1 MSNKPINM
9 LQLRRILQLKLQG
22 KSNRE
27 ISFELRKSRDTVN
40 GYVNQLSLIGK
51 SFENLL
57 KLNDEE
63 LSSLAFNEPSCVKTD
78 WRFADLQQRI
88 PSLCDELKK
97 PHATRMILWEEY
109 RQSVSE
115 GYGYAQFCEHLS
127 RFLETR
133 KAVMIFDHEPAAS
146 MMFDF
151 AGDKIA
157 LTDYQTGEITWCLV
171 LVCVLPFSGFTYIEA
186 MLSANQA
193 RLLKALN
200 NALCFIGGVPQ
211 SAKTD
216 NMKQIVKKSNR
227 YEPTFEELAQQWSLY
242 YGTTMM
248 AARVNKPRDKASVE
262 SHVNAV
268 YNRIYA
274 PLRNTFFH
282 SLDQMNEA
290 LWEEL
295 DKFNLRNLQHCD
307 YSRRD
312 RFMLHEKILLLPLPA
327 GPFVPKNKVEA
338 KVQRNYHITLG
349 EDWHHYSVPYQYIGK
364 TVQIIYDT
372 DHVEIYLDTI
382 RIACYR
388 RNYNR
393 NGHTTLPEHMPPDH
407 NHYARIKG
415 YNREYFIEKATQIGD
430 NTSSAISKILEQKI
444 FVEQTYNSCLGVF
457 RLGEKYGSD
466 RLEAACGRALMGY
479 KVTYMVIKN
488 ILERNLDKAILQ
500 TDFFIHLPDHENIRG
515 SESYQ

>member
-1 MSNKPINM
+1 MSNKPITM
-9 LQLRRILQLKLQG
+9 LQIRRILQLKSHG
-22 KSNRE
+22 KSNRDIAE
-27 ISFELRKSRDTVN
+27 ELHMSRNTVN
-40 GYVNQLSLIGK
+40 EYVKQMFQLNKSL
-51 SFENLL
+51 EELL

-63 LSSLAFNEPSCVKTD
+63 LSSLMYNEPPSAELD
-78 WRFADLQQRI
+78 WKFADLQQRI
-88 PSLCDELKK
+88 PGLCDELKK
-97 PHATRMILWEEY
+97 PHTTRMILWEEY
-109 RQSVSE
+109 RQMVPE
-115 GYGYAQFCEHLS
+115 GYGYTQFCEHLS

-157 LTDYQTGEITWCLV
+157 LTDYQTGEITWCPV

-186 MLSANQA
+186 MLSANQS

-216 NMKQIVKKSNR
+216 NMKQVVKKSNR
-227 YEPTFEELAQQWSLY
+227 YEPAFEELAQQWSLF

-248 AARVNKPRDKASVE
+248 AARVRKPRDKASVE

-268 YNRIYA
+268 YNRVYA
-274 PLRNTFFH
+274 ALRNKVFH
-282 SLDQMNEA
+282 SVEQINEA

-295 DKFNLRNLQHCD
+295 DKFNLRNLQRCD

-312 RFMLHEKILLLPLPA
+312 RFILHEKVLLLPLPA

-338 KVQRNYHITLG
+338 KVQRNCHITLG
-349 EDWHHYSVPYQYIGK
+349 EDWHHYSVPYRYIGK

-372 DHVEIYLDTI
+372 DHVEIYLDTV

-393 NGHTTLPEHMPPDH
+393 NGHTTLPEHMPPNQ

-415 YNREYFIEKATQIGD
+415 YNRDYFIEKAAQIGD
-430 NTSSAISKILEQKI
+430 NTASAIGKILEQKI
-444 FVEQTYNSCLGVF
+444 YIEQTYNSCLGVL
-457 RLGEKYGSD
+457 RQGEKYGND
-466 RLEAACGRALMGY
+466 RLEAACRRALMGY
-479 KVTYMVIKN
+479 KVTYMGIKN
-488 ILERNLDKAILQ
+488 ILERNLDKASSQ
-500 TDFFIHLPDHENIRG
+500 TDIFIHIPDHENIRG
-515 SESYQ
+515 PESYQ

>member
-1 MSNKPINM
+1 MANKPINM
-9 LQLRRILQLKLQG
+9 LQLRRILQLKLHG

-27 ISFELRKSRDTVN
+27 ISFELGKSRDTVN
-40 GYVNQLSLIGK
+40 GYVKQLSLIGK
-51 SFENLL
+51 SFEDLL
-57 KLNDEE
+57 KLTDEE

-109 RQSVSE
+109 RQSVAK
-115 GYGYAQFCEHLS
+115 GYGYTQFCEHLS

-157 LTDYQTGEITWCLV
+157 LTDYQTGEIIWCPV

-186 MLSANQA
+186 MLSANQQ

-216 NMKQIVKKSNR
+216 NMKQVVKKANR
-227 YEPTFEELAQQWSLY
+227 YEPAFEELAQQWSLFY
-242 YGTTMM
+242 ETTMM
-248 AARVNKPRDKASVE
+248 AARVRKPRDKASVE

-274 PLRNTFFH
+274 PLRNKVFH

-295 DKFNLRNLQHCD
+295 DKFNNRNLQRCD

-312 RFMLHEKILLLPLPA
+312 RFMLHEKVLLLPLPA
-327 GPFVPKNKVEA
+327 GTFVPKNKVEA

-364 TVQIIYDT
+364 TVQVIYDT
-372 DHVEIYLDTI
+372 DHVEIYLDTV
-382 RIACYR
+382 RVACYR
-388 RNYNR
+388 RNYTR
-393 NGHTTLPEHMPPDH
+393 NDHTTLPEHMPPSQ
-407 NHYARIKG
+407 NHYARVKG
-415 YNREYFIEKATQIGD
+415 YNRDYFIEKATQVGESTANAIG
-430 NTSSAISKILEQKI
+430 KILEQKI
-444 FVEQTYNSCLGVF
+444 FIEQTYNSCLGVL
-457 RLGEKYGSD
+457 RLGEKYGSH
-466 RLEAACGRALMGY
+466 RLEAACLRALTGY
-479 KVTYMVIKN
+479 KVTYMGIKN
-488 ILERNLDKAILQ
+488 ILERNLDKVTPQ
-500 TDFFIHLPDHENIRG
+500 TDLFIAIPDHENIRG
-515 SESYQ
+515 PESYQ

>member
-1 MSNKPINM
+1 M
-9 LQLRRILQLKLQG
+9 LQVRRILQLKSQG
-22 KSNRE
+22 KSNRDIALE
-27 ISFELRKSRDTVN
+27 VHRSRNTVN
-40 GYVNQLSLIGK
+40 EYVKLILRLNK
-51 SFENLL
+51 STEELL

-63 LSSLAFNEPSCVKTD
+63 LSSLVYDEPPSVELDQK
-78 WRFADLQQRI
+78 FADFQQRI
-88 PSLCDELKK
+88 PGLCDELKK
-97 PHATRMILWEEY
+97 PHTTRMILWEEY
-109 RQSVSE
+109 RQMVCD
-115 GYGYAQFCEHLS
+115 GYGYTQFCEHLS

-157 LTDYQTGEITWCLV
+157 LTDYQTGEIIWCPV

-186 MLSANQA
+186 MLSANQL

-216 NMKQIVKKSNR
+216 NMKQVVKKANR
-227 YEPTFEELAQQWSLY
+227 YEPAFEELAQQWSLFY
-242 YGTTMM
+242 ETTMM
-248 AARVNKPRDKASVE
+248 AARVRKPRDKASVE

-274 PLRNTFFH
+274 PLRNKVFH

-295 DKFNLRNLQHCD
+295 DKFNNRNLQRCD

-312 RFMLHEKILLLPLPA
+312 RFMLHEKVLLLPLPA
-327 GPFVPKNKVEA
+327 GTFVPKNKVEA

-364 TVQIIYDT
+364 TVQVIYDT
-372 DHVEIYLDTI
+372 DHVEIYLDTV
-382 RIACYR
+382 RVACYR
-388 RNYNR
+388 RNYTR
-393 NGHTTLPEHMPPDH
+393 NDHTTLPEHMPPSQ
-407 NHYARIKG
+407 NHYARVKG
-415 YNREYFIEKATQIGD
+415 YNRDYFIEKATQVGESTANAIG
-430 NTSSAISKILEQKI
+430 KILEQKI
-444 FVEQTYNSCLGVF
+444 FIEQTYNSCLGVL

-466 RLEAACGRALMGY
+466 RLEAACLRALTGY
-479 KVTYMVIKN
+479 KVTYMGIKN
-488 ILERNLDKAILQ
+488 ILERNLDKVTPQ
-500 TDFFIHLPDHENIRG
+500 TDLFIAIPDHENIRG
-515 SESYQ
+515 PESYQ

>member
-1 MSNKPINM
+1 MANKPINM
-9 LQLRRILQLKLQG
+9 LQLRRILQLKLHG

-27 ISFELRKSRDTVN
+27 ISFELGKSRDTVN
-40 GYVNQLSLIGK
+40 GYVKQLSLIGK
-51 SFENLL
+51 SFEDLL
-57 KLNDEE
+57 KLTDEE

-109 RQSVSE
+109 RQSVAK
-115 GYGYAQFCEHLS
+115 GYGYTQFCEHLS

-157 LTDYQTGEITWCLV
+157 LTDYQTGEIIWCPV

-186 MLSANQA
+186 MLSANQQ

-216 NMKQIVKKSNR
+216 NMKQVVKKANR
-227 YEPTFEELAQQWSLY
+227 YEPAFEELAQQWSLFY
-242 YGTTMM
+242 ETTMM
-248 AARVNKPRDKASVE
+248 AARVRKPRDKASVE

-274 PLRNTFFH
+274 PLRNKVFH

-295 DKFNLRNLQHCD
+295 DKFNNRNLQRCD

-312 RFMLHEKILLLPLPA
+312 RFMLHEKVLLLPLPA
-327 GPFVPKNKVEA
+327 GTFVPKNKVEA

-372 DHVEIYLDTI
+372 DHVEIYLDTV
-382 RIACYR
+382 RVACYR
-388 RNYNR
+388 RNYTR
-393 NGHTTLPEHMPPDH
+393 NDHTTLPEHMPPSQ
-407 NHYARIKG
+407 NHYARVKG
-415 YNREYFIEKATQIGD
+415 YNRDYFIEKATQVGESTANAIG
-430 NTSSAISKILEQKI
+430 KILEQKI
-444 FVEQTYNSCLGVF
+444 FIEQTYNSCLGVL
-457 RLGEKYGSD
+457 RLGEKYGSH
-466 RLEAACGRALMGY
+466 RLEAACLRALTGY
-479 KVTYMVIKN
+479 KVTYMGIKN
-488 ILERNLDKAILQ
+488 ILERNLDKVTPQ
-500 TDFFIHLPDHENIRG
+500 TDLFIAIPDHENIRG
-515 SESYQ
+515 PESYQ

>member
-1 MSNKPINM
+1 M
-9 LQLRRILQLKLQG
+9 LQVRRILQLKSQG
-22 KSNRE
+22 KSNRDIALE
-27 ISFELRKSRDTVN
+27 VHRSRNTVN
-40 GYVNQLSLIGK
+40 EYVKLILRLNK
-51 SFENLL
+51 STEELL

-63 LSSLAFNEPSCVKTD
+63 LSSLVYDEPPSVELDQK
-78 WRFADLQQRI
+78 FADFQQRI
-88 PSLCDELKK
+88 PGLCDELKK
-97 PHATRMILWEEY
+97 PHTTRMILWEEY
-109 RQSVSE
+109 RQMVCD
-115 GYGYAQFCEHLS
+115 GYGYTQFCEHLS

-157 LTDYQTGEITWCLV
+157 LTDYQTGEIIWCPV

-186 MLSANQA
+186 MLSANQQ

-216 NMKQIVKKSNR
+216 NMKQVVKKANR
-227 YEPTFEELAQQWSLY
+227 YEPAFEELAQQWSLFY
-242 YGTTMM
+242 ETTMM
-248 AARVNKPRDKASVE
+248 AARVRKPRDKASVE

-274 PLRNTFFH
+274 PLRNKVFH

-295 DKFNLRNLQHCD
+295 DKFNNRNLQRCD

-312 RFMLHEKILLLPLPA
+312 RFMLHEKVLLLPLPA
-327 GPFVPKNKVEA
+327 GTFVPKNKVEA

-372 DHVEIYLDTI
+372 DHVEIYLDTV
-382 RIACYR
+382 RVACYR
-388 RNYNR
+388 RNYTR
-393 NGHTTLPEHMPPDH
+393 NDHTTLPEHMPPSQ
-407 NHYARIKG
+407 NHYARVKG
-415 YNREYFIEKATQIGD
+415 YNRDYFIEKATQVGESTANAIG
-430 NTSSAISKILEQKI
+430 KILEQKI
-444 FVEQTYNSCLGVF
+444 FIEQTYNSCLGVL

-466 RLEAACGRALMGY
+466 RLEAACLRALTGY
-479 KVTYMVIKN
+479 KVTYMGIKN
-488 ILERNLDKAILQ
+488 ILERNLDKVPTQ
-500 TDFFIHLPDHENIRG
+500 TGLFITIPDHENIRG
-515 SESYQ
+515 PESYQ

>member
-1 MSNKPINM
+1 MANKPINM
-9 LQLRRILQLKLQG
+9 LQLRRILQLKLHG

-27 ISFELRKSRDTVN
+27 ISFELGKSRDTVN
-40 GYVNQLSLIGK
+40 GYVKQLSLIGK
-51 SFENLL
+51 SFEDLL
-57 KLNDEE
+57 KLTDEE

-109 RQSVSE
+109 RQSVAK
-115 GYGYAQFCEHLS
+115 GYGYTQFCEHLS

-157 LTDYQTGEITWCLV
+157 LTDYQTGEIIWCPV

-186 MLSANQA
+186 MLSANQQ

-216 NMKQIVKKSNR
+216 NMKQVVKKANR
-227 YEPTFEELAQQWSLY
+227 YEPAFEELAQQWSLFY
-242 YGTTMM
+242 ETTMM
-248 AARVNKPRDKASVE
+248 AARVRKPRDKASVE

-274 PLRNTFFH
+274 PLRNKVFH

-295 DKFNLRNLQHCD
+295 DKFNNRNLQRCD

-312 RFMLHEKILLLPLPA
+312 RFMLHEKVLLLPLPA
-327 GPFVPKNKVEA
+327 GTFVPKNKVEA

-372 DHVEIYLDTI
+372 DHVEIYLDTV
-382 RIACYR
+382 RVACYR
-388 RNYNR
+388 RNYTR
-393 NGHTTLPEHMPPDH
+393 NDHTTLPEHMPPSQ
-407 NHYARIKG
+407 NHYARVKG
-415 YNREYFIEKATQIGD
+415 YNRDYFIEKATQVGESTANAIG
-430 NTSSAISKILEQKI
+430 KILEQKI
-444 FVEQTYNSCLGVF
+444 FIEQTYNSCLGVL

-466 RLEAACGRALMGY
+466 RLEAACLRALTGY
-479 KVTYMVIKN
+479 KVTYMGIKN
-488 ILERNLDKAILQ
+488 ILERNLDKVPTQ
-500 TDFFIHLPDHENIRG
+500 TGLFITIPDHENIRG
-515 SESYQ
+515 PESYQ

>member
-1 MSNKPINM
+1 M
-9 LQLRRILQLKLQG
+9 LQVRRILQLKSQG
-22 KSNRE
+22 KSNRDIALE
-27 ISFELRKSRDTVN
+27 VHRSRNTVN
-40 GYVNQLSLIGK
+40 EYVKLILRLNK
-51 SFENLL
+51 STEELL

-63 LSSLAFNEPSCVKTD
+63 LSSLVYDEPPSVELDQK
-78 WRFADLQQRI
+78 FADFQQRI
-88 PSLCDELKK
+88 PGLCDELKK
-97 PHATRMILWEEY
+97 PHTTRMILWEEY
-109 RQSVSE
+109 RQMVCD
-115 GYGYAQFCEHLS
+115 GYGYTQFCEHLS

-157 LTDYQTGEITWCLV
+157 LTDYQTGEIIWCPV

-186 MLSANQA
+186 MLSANQQ

-216 NMKQIVKKSNR
+216 NMKQVVKKANR
-227 YEPTFEELAQQWSLY
+227 YEPAFEELAQQWSLFY
-242 YGTTMM
+242 ETTMM
-248 AARVNKPRDKASVE
+248 AARVRKPRDKASVE

-274 PLRNTFFH
+274 PLRNKVFH

-295 DKFNLRNLQHCD
+295 DKFNNRNLQRCD

-312 RFMLHEKILLLPLPA
+312 RFMLHEKVLLLPLPA
-327 GPFVPKNKVEA
+327 GTFVPKNKVEA

-372 DHVEIYLDTI
+372 DHVEIYLDTV
-382 RIACYR
+382 RVACYR
-388 RNYNR
+388 RNYTR
-393 NGHTTLPEHMPPDH
+393 NDHTTLPEHMPPSQ
-407 NHYARIKG
+407 NHYARVKG
-415 YNREYFIEKATQIGD
+415 YNRDYFIEKATQVGESTANAIG
-430 NTSSAISKILEQKI
+430 KILEQKI
-444 FVEQTYNSCLGVF
+444 FIEQTYNSCLGVL
-457 RLGEKYGSD
+457 RLGEKYGSH
-466 RLEAACGRALMGY
+466 RLEAACLRALTGY
-479 KVTYMVIKN
+479 KVTYMGIKN
-488 ILERNLDKAILQ
+488 ILERNLDKVPTQ
-500 TDFFIHLPDHENIRG
+500 TGLFITIPDHENIRG
-515 SESYQ
+515 PESYQ

>member
-1 MSNKPINM
+1 M
-9 LQLRRILQLKLQG
+9 QLRRILQLKLHG

-27 ISFELRKSRDTVN
+27 ISFELGKSRDTVN
-40 GYVNQLSLIGK
+40 GYVKQLSLIGK
-51 SFENLL
+51 SFEDLL
-57 KLNDEE
+57 KLTDEE

-109 RQSVSE
+109 RQSVAK
-115 GYGYAQFCEHLS
+115 GYGYTQFCEHLS

-157 LTDYQTGEITWCLV
+157 LTDYQTGEIIWCPV

-186 MLSANQA
+186 MLSANQQ

-216 NMKQIVKKSNR
+216 NMKQVVKKANR
-227 YEPTFEELAQQWSLY
+227 YEPAFEELAQQWSLFY
-242 YGTTMM
+242 ETTMM
-248 AARVNKPRDKASVE
+248 AARVRKPRDKASVE

-274 PLRNTFFH
+274 PLRNKVFH

-295 DKFNLRNLQHCD
+295 DKFNNRNLQRCD

-312 RFMLHEKILLLPLPA
+312 RFMLHEKVLLLPLPA
-327 GPFVPKNKVEA
+327 GTFVPKNKVEA

-372 DHVEIYLDTI
+372 DHVEIYLDTV
-382 RIACYR
+382 RVACYR
-388 RNYNR
+388 RNYTR
-393 NGHTTLPEHMPPDH
+393 NDHTTLPEHMPPSQ
-407 NHYARIKG
+407 NHYARVKG
-415 YNREYFIEKATQIGD
+415 YNRDYFIEKATQVGESTANAIG
-430 NTSSAISKILEQKI
+430 KILEQKI
-444 FVEQTYNSCLGVF
+444 FIEQTYNSCLGVL

-466 RLEAACGRALMGY
+466 RLEAACLRALTGY
-479 KVTYMVIKN
+479 KVTYMGIKN
-488 ILERNLDKAILQ
+488 ILERNLDKVTPQ
-500 TDFFIHLPDHENIRG
+500 TDLFIAIPDHENIRG
-515 SESYQ
+515 PESYQ